1 MHACVELSGGGRGFQ
16 SVRELDL
23 GELERIVSSSGL
35 CWVRAQLPSV
45 QYSVSNNGQSDAT
58 GKFTSGLLSTLSKQ
72 AGLPGNSSVS
82 AQVDAA
88 SLTESSPELV
98 SRDPILRKCS
108 IAIPN
113 HLTPAQAWVESL
125 KHYDARHVGLTDLHP
140 DVFAV
145 VPRIDILHAV
155 AIWQRNFKRIS
166 YAKTK
171 TRAEMSGGG
180 RKPWPQKGTGRARH
194 GSIRSPL
201 WHGGGVAHG
210 PRGPT
215 SYYYMLPMK
224 MRVLGLKVALT
235 VKLGQDNLHIVDSLE
250 MPTSDPQYLM
260 DLARYRHWGESAL
273 LVDVNEIPENIM
285 SAASGLKTITVVPAI
300 GLNVHSMLK
309 YETLVL
315 TLDTIS
321 FLEEKLLWHDMRYSP
336 LYPFR
341 LPYSDFP

>member
-1 MHACVELSGGGRGFQ
+1 MIRLWMPLLSRGVAWRHL
-16 SVRELDL
+16 SVLSNQTGFHPGVSASVTDTASLRETCPDV
-23 GELERIVSSSGL
+23 VSSE
-35 CWVRAQLPSV
+35 P
-45 QYSVSNNGQSDAT
+45 N
-58 GKFTSGLLSTLSKQ
+58 
-72 AGLPGNSSVS
+72 
-82 AQVDAA
+82 
-88 SLTESSPELV
+88 
-98 SRDPILRKCS
+98 LRKCS
-108 IAIPN
+108 IAIPK
-113 HLTPAQAWVESL
+113 HLAPVQAWVESL

-145 VPRIDILHAV
+145 MPRIDILHTV
-155 AIWQRNFKRIS
+155 AIWQKNFKRIS

-171 TRAEMSGGG
+171 TRAEVRGGG
-180 RKPWPQKGTGRARH
+180 RKPWPQKGSGRARH

-201 WHGGGVAHG
+201 WRGGGVAFG

-215 SYYYMLPMK
+215 SYYYMIPMK

-235 VKLGQDNLHIVDSLE
+235 TKLAQDDLHVIDSLE

-260 DLARYRHWGESAL
+260 DLARYRHWGESVL
-273 LVDVNEIPENIM
+273 IVDVNEIPENIK
-285 SAASGLKTITVVPAI
+285 AAVSGLKTITVLPVI

-321 FLEEKLLWHDMRYSP
+321 FLEKKLLWHDTRYRP